1 MQPDQ
6 AVEKDLAQLTREM
19 NPKQLRNSLKR
30 AYRAEAKKVLGIARR
45 ALAGSSLRTPGITW
59 KPTKKHPA
67 HEGDIADW
75 DKGIRSHIYSRGGGF
90 LITVK
95 AHRASKKQMAEG
107 DPGKG
112 MHRNR
117 RGFFKPVLMW
127 AEEGTNYR
135 QRGGKK
141 VRIKHGIYGSH
152 RSGKTRYWTEA
163 IRKDGIPT
171 KRMPSYRFLEKATPE
186 MNRTVETDLG
196 KEVNVAVEKV
206 AKKCGFIN

>member
-6 AVEKDLAQLTREM
+6 APEKDLAQLAKEM
-19 NPKQLRNSLKR
+19 TPKQLRKSLKR
-30 AYRAEAKKVLGIARR
+30 AYRAEAKKVLGIARQQLHR
-45 ALAGSSLRTPGITW
+45 SKIQVKGNQ
-59 KPTKKHPA
+59 
-67 HEGDIADW
+67 ADW
-75 DKGIRSHIYSRGGGF
+75 EKGIRSHIYSRGGGF

-95 AHRASKKQMAEG
+95 AHRANLKGQGEKSMHENRKGFKK
-107 DPGKG
+107 PI
-112 MHRNR
+112 
-117 RGFFKPVLMW
+117 LMW

-141 VRIKHGIYGSH
+141 VRIKHGIYGTH
-152 RSGKTRYWTEA
+152 RSGKTQYWTET

-171 KRMPSYRFLEKATPE
+171 KRMPAYRFLEKATPE

-196 KEVNVAVEKV
+196 KEVGVAVEKV

>member
-6 AVEKDLAQLTREM
+6 AEVKDLAQLTREM

-30 AYRAEAKKVLGIARR
+30 AYRAEAKKVLGIARK
-45 ALAGSSLRTPGITW
+45 SLHATRLQVKGN
-59 KPTKKHPA
+59 KS
-67 HEGDIADW
+67 DW

-95 AHRASKKQMAEG
+95 AHRATMRGQGEKSMHENRQGFKK
-107 DPGKG
+107 PI
-112 MHRNR
+112 
-117 RGFFKPVLMW
+117 LMW

-152 RSGKTRYWTEA
+152 RSGKTRYWTET

-196 KEVNVAVEKV
+196 NEVNVAVEKV